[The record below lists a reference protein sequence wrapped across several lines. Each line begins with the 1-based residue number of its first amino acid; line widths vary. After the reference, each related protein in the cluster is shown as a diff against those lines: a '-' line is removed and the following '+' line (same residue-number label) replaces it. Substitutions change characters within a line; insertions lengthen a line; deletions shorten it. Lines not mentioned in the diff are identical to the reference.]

1 MQGWIKLSREIT
13 DHWIWQDADRLK
25 WWLDLLM
32 LAAWEETKQL
42 AGSKVIALKRG
53 QLIASIAFLTKR
65 WGKNHNTVI
74 DFLKTLQ
81 REGMITKRSERNISI
96 ITICNYADYQGAD
109 NLSENLKDLKPK
121 KSTTPTDNKADN
133 PTDTPA
139 DNQADR
145 EQDNKADNPT
155 DTNKEIKKIRNKE
168 SSSLQEKEGGTP
180 PSPLGAEAPKAPEPS
195 KEEKKP
201 QEKPKEKKQATIPFA
216 KIKDLWNELC
226 PSYPKMM
233 VMSDPRKN
241 KIRLRVQEM
250 GGIDKALPTLEK
262 IFKAAEN
269 SNFMKGDN
277 KRGWKA
283 SFDWIF
289 ENDKNWVKVWEGNY
303 ENKPKDTHLTTTQN
317 RNYNGTTTK
326 HSTTADSYEARQQWL
341 KDFVEDRLN
350 NPRQEPDI
358 EGNY

>member
-1 MQGWIKLSREIT
+1 MASPKDSMVFYQEWREAVKELSPGQRCGIYEALFDYAFEGKQPT
-13 DHWIWQDADRLK
+13 D
-25 WWLDLLM
+25 
-32 LAAWEETKQL
+32 QL
-42 AGSKVIALKRG
+42 QKVITAMMRLRIDKDQEAYKQKCERNREN
-53 QLIASIAFLTKR
+53 IKKR
-65 WGKNHNTVI
+65 WNKGIRPNTTEYDPIPQDTKN
-74 DFLKTLQ
+74 
-81 REGMITKRSERNISI
+81 
-96 ITICNYADYQGAD
+96 
-109 NLSENLKDLKPK
+109 
-121 KSTTPTDNKADN
+121 TDNETDN
-133 PTDTPA
+133 ETEFENDL
-139 DNQADR
+139 
-145 EQDNKADNPT
+145 NKSPQNK
-155 DTNKEIKKIRNKE
+155 KEI
-168 SSSLQEKEGGTP
+168 EGGTP
-180 PSPLGAEAPKAPEPS
+180 PSPLGAEAPKAPES
-195 KEEKKP
+195 SEEEKKP